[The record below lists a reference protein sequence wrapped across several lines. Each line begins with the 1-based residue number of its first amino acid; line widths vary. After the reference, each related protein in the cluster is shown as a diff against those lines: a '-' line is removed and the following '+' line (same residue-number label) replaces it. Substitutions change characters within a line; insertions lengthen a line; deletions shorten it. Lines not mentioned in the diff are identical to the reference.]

1 VLNCEF
7 EQGGFSFS
15 VVQPK
20 NFGDHSLTER
30 TKLIELLSAQRKNYG
45 MLDNTKSL
53 NISS

>member
-30 TKLIELLSAQRKNYG
+30 TKLIELLSAQEKI
-45 MLDNTKSL
+45 MECWLIQKV
-53 NISS
+53 